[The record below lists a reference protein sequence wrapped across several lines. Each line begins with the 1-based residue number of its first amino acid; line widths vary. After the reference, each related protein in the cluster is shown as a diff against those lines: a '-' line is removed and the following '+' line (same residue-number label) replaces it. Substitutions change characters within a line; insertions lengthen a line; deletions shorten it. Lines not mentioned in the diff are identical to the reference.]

1 MARRLLQEGIG
12 GEFASDRGG
21 HPVSRDDH
29 GVFGKRAERIE
40 RVHQR
45 RHVATGEIGATDGAR
60 EEGVAGE
67 EDGGWVWGRAECRVQ
82 GAGCRVLE
90 EVADAA
96 GSVSGSRD
104 DRE

>member
-1 MARRLLQEGIG
+1 M
-12 GEFASDRGG
+12 
-21 HPVSRDDH
+21 SRNDH
-29 GVFGKRAERIE
+29 RVFGECAQGIKGA
-40 RVHQR
+40 HQR
-45 RHVATGEIGATDGAR
+45 RHIAAGEVGATDGAR

-104 DRE
+104 E